1 MLERFHWLLTMLLLL
16 CISTYAALVRV
27 VVVSA
32 EEGALDHELFLGG
45 AAEERR
51 RGKDLIIGGAL
62 LVVKQRGLLRW
73 QRKVLE
79 VELHGLGNTVDKL
92 QSEPLIIFVGY
103 LDRRDSRV

>member
-1 MLERFHWLLTMLLLL
+1 M
-16 CISTYAALVRV
+16 
-27 VVVSA
+27 SA
-32 EEGALDHELFLGG
+32 EEGALDHELFLVGG

-62 LVVKQRGLLRW
+62 LVVVKQRGLLRW

-92 QSEPLIIFVGY
+92 QSEPLIIFVGH